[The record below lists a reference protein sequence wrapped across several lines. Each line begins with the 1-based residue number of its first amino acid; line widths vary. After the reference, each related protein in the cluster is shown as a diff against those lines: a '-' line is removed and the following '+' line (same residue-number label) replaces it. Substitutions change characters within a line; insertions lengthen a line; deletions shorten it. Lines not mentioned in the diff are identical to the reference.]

1 MEQPERKIFT
11 LDING
16 TPTLALQAQDIEF
29 ARGMCAVPD
38 FRLDLHEITSNGV
51 PVCPVDS
58 VFGLRPATEKEV
70 AAFERAVG
78 LAPAADDFTF
88 VMLIKVDRVE
98 VVAITRE
105 VNDRV

>member
-1 MEQPERKIFT
+1 MEQPGRKIFT

-16 TPTLALQAQDIEF
+16 RPTLALQAQNIEF

-38 FRLDLHEITSNGV
+38 FRLDLYEITSDGV
-51 PVCPVDS
+51 PICPVDS
-58 VFGLRPATEKEV
+58 VFGLRPATKKEV

-98 VVAITRE
+98 VVAITSQAD
-105 VNDRV
+105 DRA